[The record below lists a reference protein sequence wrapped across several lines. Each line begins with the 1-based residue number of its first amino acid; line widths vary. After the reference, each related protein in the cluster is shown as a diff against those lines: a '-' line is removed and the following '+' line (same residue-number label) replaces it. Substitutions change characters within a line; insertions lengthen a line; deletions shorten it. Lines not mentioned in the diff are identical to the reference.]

1 MKALNLLL
9 AACLAALM
17 PTGGRLSAQPEP
29 GVYMATE
36 KLEQGTRHFLLMV
49 TENYMIHSV
58 YDSGP
63 AHFVS
68 TMGGFYQ
75 TEGDSLH
82 LALEFNS
89 AYAETGEKQHD
100 VSFSYAEGNLILNE
114 NEDRPYTREPSLSQ
128 PLDGQWLFATRG
140 PDTGQERRGDE
151 NPRKTLKFL
160 KDGYFQW
167 IAYNTETM
175 EFFGTGGG
183 RYAADN
189 GTYTEMIQ
197 FFSRDDS
204 RVGAELS
211 FQFERQGNDWHHT
224 GSNSR
229 GEPMYEIW
237 AIRQ

>member
-1 MKALNLLL
+1 MKAVNLFFIAFLASCGLTPGQLL
-9 AACLAALM
+9 
-17 PTGGRLSAQPEP
+17 AQPEP
-29 GVYMATE
+29 GVYQASE
-36 KLEQGTRHFLLMV
+36 KLAQGTRHFLLLV
-49 TENYMIHSV
+49 SENYVIHSV
-58 YDSGP
+58 YESGP

-82 LALEFNS
+82 IALEFNS
-89 AYAETGEKQHD
+89 AFSETGEKKHD
-100 VSFSYAEGNLILNE
+100 VAYSYAGGSLIFNGNAS
-114 NEDRPYTREPSLSQ
+114 RPYTREPSLSQ
-128 PLDGQWLFATRG
+128 PLDGQWLFASRG
-140 PDTGQERRGDE
+140 PDTGQERRGDA

-167 IAYNTETM
+167 IAYNTESM

-183 RYAADN
+183 RYAADK
-189 GTYTEMIQ
+189 GSYTEVIQ

-211 FQFERQGNDWHHT
+211 FQFDRQDDDWHHR

>member
-1 MKALNLLL
+1 MKGLHLTAVLCLLG
-9 AACLAALM
+9 CLLGAQPL
-17 PTGGRLSAQPEP
+17 LAQPEP
-29 GVYMATE
+29 GVYLATE
-36 KLEQGTRHFLLMV
+36 KGEQGSRHYLLLLS
-49 TENYMIHSV
+49 EDYLIHSV

-68 TMGGFYQ
+68 TLGGFYQ
-75 TEGDSLH
+75 SDGDSLYI
-82 LALEFNS
+82 ALEFNS
-89 AYAETGEKQHD
+89 AFGETGERQQNL
-100 VSFSYAEGNLILNE
+100 SYGYTEGNLVLNGHT
-114 NEDRPYTREPSLSQ
+114 DRPYKQEPSLSQ

-140 PDTGQERRGDE
+140 PDTGQERRGNE
-151 NPRKTLKFL
+151 SPRKTLKFL

-175 EFFGTGGG
+175 DFSGTGGG

-189 GTYTEMIQ
+189 GTYTEVIQ

-211 FQFERQGNDWHHT
+211 FQFERKGNDWHHT
-224 GSNSR
+224 GNNSR

>member
-1 MKALNLLL
+1 MKAANLP
-9 AACLAALM
+9 AIACLAVSFLTAG
-17 PTGGRLSAQPEP
+17 PLSAQPEP

-36 KLEQGTRHFLLMV
+36 KIEQGTRHYLLLV
-49 TENYMIHSV
+49 SENYVIHSV
-58 YDSGP
+58 FDSGT
-63 AHFVS
+63 AHFIS
-68 TMGGFYQ
+68 TAGGFYQ

-82 LALEFNS
+82 VALEFNS
-89 AYAETGEKQHD
+89 AFAETGERQHD
-100 VSFSYAEGNLILNE
+100 AAFSYTGGNLIFNGNE
-114 NEDRPYTREPSLSQ
+114 NRPYAREPSLSQ

-140 PDTGQERRGDE
+140 PDTGQERRGNE
-151 NPRKTLKFL
+151 SPRKTLKFL

-175 EFFGTGGG
+175 DFSGTGGG

-189 GTYTEMIQ
+189 GTYTEVIQ

-224 GSNSR
+224 GNNSR